1 MRLPISIHSRFW
13 QMSSVTFPATDKLCE
28 QHVHAMHSIKHGSPV
43 CSLQLNMA
51 RQLTP
56 TEIRLNNIT
65 AYLTLTITLLKEI
78 NHAFHTPF
86 IQPIINTSLSLITKV
101 QVQA

>member
-1 MRLPISIHSRFW
+1 MN
-13 QMSSVTFPATDKLCE
+13 SVTFPATDKFCE
-28 QHVHAMHSIKHGSPV
+28 QHLHAMHIKHGSPV
-43 CSLQLNMA
+43 CSLQFNMA
-51 RQLTP
+51 RQLTL

-65 AYLTLTITLLKEI
+65 AYLTPTITLLKEI